1 MPSQAA
7 NLRGIVLRL
16 PIETWNSIFSSLCQ
30 QTEEEDATRD
40 LLSLSRTCSAFQFEA
55 EPIIYRHVRL
65 MDGPAQLLTFA
76 SAVARYAHRAEA
88 VRSLYLWHPEDDPD
102 RIDEEVIK
110 DILQRLPNLKSL
122 HVGDCLEDPYGVLIH
137 SPFRLHSFEMDGDA
151 FVCLHSEERCRMSR
165 IQGCSE
171 KDITSVRCEFLSELT
186 TLTLMEISPSLP
198 DALLKY
204 SMPYNITHLNIVFS
218 FECED
223 RSSLHPFA
231 EQLVSLRVYPAPRP
245 RATLSTRFPIMAS
258 HPWPTMLVM
267 DHVFPRLKYL
277 ELDEDK
283 YYQLRT
289 DFSVQAPF
297 LTERWRS
304 SCPAIQTF
312 VWRPALVYYPF
323 ARQSEWYRG
332 AVRDFTEQLFREWT
346 TLQRFERTRLKLTGI
361 ADEEA
366 YYSYVAYTRTEDGSV
381 ITVPA
386 EYDEDLWHRV

>member
-7 NLRGIVLRL
+7 NLRSIVLRL

-30 QTEEEDATRD
+30 QTEEEDAARD

-76 SAVARYAHRAEA
+76 SAVARYAHRAQA

-102 RIDEEVIK
+102 RLDEEVIK

-137 SPFRLHSFEMDGDA
+137 SPFRLHSFEIDGDA
-151 FVCLHSEERCRMSR
+151 FVCLHSEERRRMSR

-171 KDITSVRCEFLSELT
+171 KDITSVRCEFLSELA

-198 DALLKY
+198 DALLK
-204 SMPYNITHLNIVFS
+204 
-218 FECED
+218 
-223 RSSLHPFA
+223 A
-231 EQLVSLRVYPAPRP
+231 
-245 RATLSTRFPIMAS
+245 TRFSTCLPGPASKGDFIDQVPNHGITPI
-258 HPWPTMLVM
+258 MLVM

-323 ARQSEWYRG
+323 ARHSEWYRG

-346 TLQRFERTRLKLTGI
+346 TLQRFERNRLELTGI